1 MFIDLIKK
9 IFLEFLLHFFLCY
22 FYLDYNGWSGALL
35 ALYQLVK
42 IYEYKKADERTPL
55 TEAMNLLLPMIYQ
68 LMINLMASEQTEQ
81 NVLLQKQI
89 LKIFHT
95 LTQVS
100 GAIFNLG
107 IFVILYKYVYEE
119 N

>member
-1 MFIDLIKK
+1 MVKCDFPQRWTQIVDK
-9 IFLEFLLHFFLCY
+9 ISI
-22 FYLDYNGWSGALL
+22 YLQNRDFNGWSGALL

-68 LMINLMASEQTEQ
+68 LMVNLMGSEQTEQ

-95 LTQVS
+95 MTQVNFLPFIYQS
-100 GAIFNLG
+100 FL
-107 IFVILYKYVYEE
+107 
-119 N
+119 